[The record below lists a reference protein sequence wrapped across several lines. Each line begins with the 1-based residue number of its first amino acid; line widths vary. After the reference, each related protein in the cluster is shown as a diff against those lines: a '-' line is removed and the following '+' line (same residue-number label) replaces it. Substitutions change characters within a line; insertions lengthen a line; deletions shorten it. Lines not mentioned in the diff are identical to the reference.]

1 MLELDSI
8 TAGYGD
14 TTVLREVSISVPT
27 GSTVA
32 ILGPN
37 GAGTTTLMRTMAGT
51 LRPSEGQVRLDGED
65 ITKLSAHR
73 RVRLGVCTIPEG
85 RSVFPSFS
93 VKENLL
99 MFSPKGKEK
108 ESIERATQAFPILG
122 QRLGQTAGS
131 LSGGEQQMLAIVR
144 AYVTNPTLV
153 LVDEASM
160 GLAPLVVEVIFA
172 FLRQLVAEGISLVI
186 VEQYVTQALALA
198 DTAYVINQG
207 RVVRSGPASEMES
220 SEIFEEYLGLSS

>member
-1 MLELDSI
+1 
-8 TAGYGD
+8 
-14 TTVLREVSISVPT
+14 
-27 GSTVA
+27 
-32 ILGPN
+32 
-37 GAGTTTLMRTMAGT
+37 
-51 LRPSEGQVRLDGED
+51 
-65 ITKLSAHR
+65 
-73 RVRLGVCTIPEG
+73 
-85 RSVFPSFS
+85 
-93 VKENLL
+93 
-99 MFSPKGKEK
+99 
-108 ESIERATQAFPILG
+108 
-122 QRLGQTAGS
+122 
-131 LSGGEQQMLAIVR
+131 MLAIVR

-160 GLAPLVVEVIFA
+160 GLAPLVVEDIFA